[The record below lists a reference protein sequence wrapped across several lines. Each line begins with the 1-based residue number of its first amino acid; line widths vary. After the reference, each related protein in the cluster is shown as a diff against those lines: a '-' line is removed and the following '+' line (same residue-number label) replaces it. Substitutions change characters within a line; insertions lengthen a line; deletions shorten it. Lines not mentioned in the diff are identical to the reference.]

1 MKQLMKN
8 HQSWLFQTLKKSTIL
23 MRDLVE
29 NLNFSGIENLKE
41 SIVLMKDN
49 KTLSI
54 LVILNVVKKLWF
66 S

>member
-1 MKQLMKN
+1 
-8 HQSWLFQTLKKSTIL
+8 

>member
-1 MKQLMKN
+1 
-8 HQSWLFQTLKKSTIL
+8 

-29 NLNFSGIENLKE
+29 NLNFNDIENPKE

-54 LVILNVVKKLWF
+54 LVILNVVKTYGFHERTNKEPTILVILTL
-66 S
+66 

>member
-1 MKQLMKN
+1 MKQLMEN

-29 NLNFSGIENLKE
+29 NLKFSGIENLKE

>member
-1 MKQLMKN
+1 MKQLLKN
-8 HQSWLFQTLKKSTIL
+8 HQSWLFQTFKKSTIL
-23 MRDLVE
+23 MKDLVE
-29 NLNFSGIENLKE
+29 NLNFNDIENLKE

-54 LVILNVVKKLWF
+54 LVILNVVQNLWF

>member
-1 MKQLMKN
+1 
-8 HQSWLFQTLKKSTIL
+8 

-29 NLNFSGIENLKE
+29 NLNFNDIENPKE

-54 LVILNVVKKLWF
+54 LVILNVVKNLWF
-66 S
+66 SWKN

>member
-29 NLNFSGIENLKE
+29 NLKFSGIENLKE